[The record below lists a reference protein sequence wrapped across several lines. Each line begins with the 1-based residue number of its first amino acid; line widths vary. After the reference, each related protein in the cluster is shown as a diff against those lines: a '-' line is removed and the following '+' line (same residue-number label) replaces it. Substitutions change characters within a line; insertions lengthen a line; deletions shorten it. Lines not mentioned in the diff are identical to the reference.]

1 MRKYF
6 VFIGLAVVFMLLGL
20 SHYAISWQT
29 FPNGPYLFQDE
40 VTFQHP
46 ATFQDTA
53 TFSGATSFAGDSTLS
68 GDLSVGDNLIFP
80 TATIASNGTV
90 TLGDGVFFTLTGTT
104 PVTDMTAGTAGRIVV
119 FQMASGCNMTDGN
132 NLVMAGDLVGTSND
146 MISFV
151 SNGTVWLETSRS
163 VN

>member
-53 TFSGATSFAGDSTLS
+53 TF
-68 GDLSVGDNLIFP
+68 GDNLIFP
-80 TATIASNGTV
+80 TATVASNGTV